1 MSRFFIDRPIFAIV
15 LSVIITLVGLI
26 AGFNVPIDRYP
37 QITPPHVSVDANYRG
52 ANSQVLEK
60 TVAQV
65 LEQQVNGVEN
75 MVSMLSTSADSG
87 SYQLDIQFELGK
99 DADLAVVQTQ
109 NRVAQ
114 ANPSLPQS
122 VLQSGIT
129 ARKVSSDF
137 ALIFALWS
145 PNGTYDSTFM
155 KNYGDINIIED
166 LKRVKGVGNI
176 SEYGAD
182 FGMRIWLQPDKMARL
197 GITTSDIAQAINE
210 QNVQAPAGT
219 IGQRPS
225 LKQEFQYTATV
236 QGRLAAP
243 EEFARIVIRSK
254 PDGSFVRLGDVAKI
268 EIGGRN
274 YGFACDVNDH
284 PAIFFMIQP
293 TTDANLLDTVTNCK
307 KVIEHAAKRFPPD
320 MDYKMVIDTAKF
332 VRESLKEVV
341 ETFVIALLLVLLV
354 VFVFLQSVRATLIPM
369 LAIPVSL
376 IGTFGAFLAMGFSIN
391 TLTMFAMVLSIGL
404 VVDDAIVVI
413 EAVEHHMR
421 YNELSPR
428 DATIR
433 AMSEVS
439 GPVVAIAFVLASIFI
454 PVAFFGGMAGV
465 LYKQFALTIAISMGL
480 SAVVALSLTPA
491 LCSVL
496 LKPYNPKAQTG
507 LIAKFFAKFNNWFEN
522 MVNRYGQSLAK
533 VIQRSALSITLLV
546 VLLIASGGLF
556 RIVPTSFVP
565 PEDQGFYLN
574 SVNLPEAASL
584 DRTQETSKKIGQLIS
599 SQTGVQDIAIV
610 TGLDPLTRANKPNSA
625 NIFVGLTHWDER
637 TTPELQVD
645 QEIRQTLAL
654 TRSLPEATVLS
665 FNYPPLPGV
674 GTMGGFTLM
683 LEGRGSNSDEEMN
696 RVSQEFLATARKRP
710 EVGTIYSNF
719 RVDTPGY
726 RFEVDRDKI
735 KALGIP
741 VDNVFNALQV
751 FLGGLEVNDFN
762 IFDRTYKVV
771 IQAETQFRSD
781 VDSSRFFF
789 VRTATGKM
797 VPLNTLVK
805 PIPVSGPSLIQRFNG
820 YRTIKIG
827 GTPAPGYSS
836 GQALTAL
843 EEVAA
848 QTLPSTFSYE
858 WADQSREEKISGGR
872 APIVFGLA
880 LLFMFLCLA
889 ALYESWSVPF
899 AVILCV
905 PTGIFGAFLFQYMRH
920 LENNVYMQIGLVM
933 LIGLMA
939 KNAILIVEFAKV
951 RVDKGM
957 DPVQA
962 AIEAATIR
970 LRPILMT
977 SLAFIIGCIPLA
989 IATGAGAGARK
1000 AMGTTVVG
1008 GMLTATVLGIFL
1020 IPVLFVVIEKITGKL
1035 NFSRQ
1040 QIKNL
1045 PSSHLHENLPK

>member
-1 MSRFFIDRPIFAIV
+1 
-15 LSVIITLVGLI
+15 
-26 AGFNVPIDRYP
+26 
-37 QITPPHVSVDANYRG
+37 
-52 ANSQVLEK
+52 
-60 TVAQV
+60 
-65 LEQQVNGVEN
+65 
-75 MVSMLSTSADSG
+75 MLSTSADSG
-87 SYQLDIQFELGK
+87 SYQLDVQFELGK
-99 DADLAVVQTQ
+99 DPDLAVVQTQ
-109 NRVAQ
+109 NRVTQ
-114 ANPSLPQS
+114 ANASLPQT

-176 SEYGAD
+176 GEYGAD
-182 FGMRIWLQPDKMARL
+182 FGMRIWLLPDKMARF
-197 GITTSDIAQAINE
+197 GITASDIAKAINE

-225 LKQEFQYTATV
+225 LKQEFQYTAII
-236 QGRLAAP
+236 QGRLVEP

-254 PDGSFVRLGDVAKI
+254 PDGSFIRLGDVAKV

-274 YGFACDVNDH
+274 YGFSCDVNDH
-284 PAIFFMIQP
+284 PAIVFMIQP

-307 KVIEHAAKRFPPD
+307 KVIEEASKRFPPD

-341 ETFVIALLLVLLV
+341 KTLAIALLLVLMV
-354 VFVFLQSVRATLIPM
+354 VFMFLQSVRATLIPM

-376 IGTFGAFLAMGFSIN
+376 IGTFGAFLALGFSIN
-391 TLTMFAMVLSIGL
+391 TLTMFAMVLAIGL

-421 YNELSPR
+421 YNGLSPR

-454 PVAFFGGMAGV
+454 PVAFFGGMVGV

-480 SAVVALSLTPA
+480 SAIVALSLTPA
-491 LCSVL
+491 LCSLL
-496 LKPYNPKAQTG
+496 LKPYHPNAPTG
-507 LIAKFFAKFNNWFEN
+507 LITKFFARFNDWFEN
-522 MVNRYGQSLAK
+522 IINRYGKGLVK
-533 VIQRSALSITLLV
+533 VIQRSTLCITLLV
-546 VLLIASGGLF
+546 VLLIASGGLI

-584 DRTQETSKKIGQLIS
+584 DRTQEAGKKICKLLS
-599 SQTGVQDIAIV
+599 SQSGVQDIVIV
-610 TGLDPLTRANKPNSA
+610 TGLDLLTRANKPNSA
-625 NIFVGLTHWDER
+625 NMFVGLTDWDER
-637 TTPELQVD
+637 TAPELQVD
-645 QEIRQTLAL
+645 QKIRQALAL

-665 FNYPPLPGV
+665 FNPPPLPGV

-683 LEGRGSNSDEEMN
+683 LEGRGSNSDEKMN
-696 RVSQEFLATARKRP
+696 QVSQEFLAAARKRP
-710 EVGTIYSNF
+710 EIGTVYSNF

-741 VDNVFNALQV
+741 VDDVFSALQV

-771 IQAETQFRSD
+771 IQAETKFRSD

-789 VRTATGKM
+789 VRTETGKM

-805 PIPVSGPSLIQRFNG
+805 PVPISGPSLIQRFNG
-820 YRTIKIG
+820 YRAIKIG
-827 GTPAPGYSS
+827 GAPAPGYSS
-836 GQALTAL
+836 GQALTAM

-848 QTLPSTFSYE
+848 QTLPGSFSYE
-858 WADQSREEKISGGR
+858 WADQSHEEKISGGR
-872 APIVFGLA
+872 APILFGLA

-957 DPVQA
+957 APVQA

-989 IATGAGAGARK
+989 IATGAGSGARK
-1000 AMGTTVVG
+1000 AMGTAVVG
-1008 GMLTATVLGIFL
+1008 GMLMSTILGAFL
-1020 IPVLFVVIEKITGKL
+1020 IPVLFVVIEKVTCKL
-1035 NFSRQ
+1035 AIFQ
-1040 QIKNL
+1040 QRLKWAQRK
-1045 PSSHLHENLPK
+1045 EE

>member
-1 MSRFFIDRPIFAIV
+1 MSNFFIKHPIFAIV

-26 AGFNVPIDRYP
+26 SAFNVPIDRYP
-37 QITPPHVSVDANYRG
+37 QITPPHVSVDTNYRG
-52 ANSQVLEK
+52 ANSKVLEK

-65 LEQQVNGVEN
+65 LEQQINGIEN
-75 MVSMLSTSADSG
+75 MSSMLSTSADSG

-122 VLQSGIT
+122 VLQAGIT

-182 FGMRIWLQPDKMARL
+182 FGMRIWLKPDKMARL
-197 GITTSDIAQAINE
+197 GITTGDISKAINE
-210 QNVQAPAGT
+210 QNLQAPAGT

-225 LKQEFQYTATV
+225 LNQEFQYTATV
-236 QGRLAAP
+236 QGRLAEP
-243 EEFARIVIRSK
+243 GEFAKIIIRSK
-254 PDGSFVRLGDVAKI
+254 PDGSFIRLGDVAKV

-274 YGFACDVNDH
+274 YGFSCDINDH

-293 TTDANLLDTVTNCK
+293 TTDANLLETVSNCK
-307 KVIEHAAKRFPPD
+307 KVIEDATKRFPPD
-320 MDYKMVIDTAKF
+320 MDSNVFIDTAKF
-332 VRESLKEVV
+332 VRESLKEVAQ
-341 ETFVIALLLVLLV
+341 TFVLALLLVLLV

-376 IGTFGAFLAMGFSIN
+376 IGTFSAFLALGFSIN
-391 TLTMFAMVLSIGL
+391 TLTMFAMVLTIGL

-421 YNELSPR
+421 YNGLSPH
-428 DATIR
+428 DAAIR

-454 PVAFFGGMAGV
+454 PVAFLGGMVGV

-491 LCSVL
+491 LCSL
-496 LKPYNPKAQTG
+496 LLTPYNPRAHTG
-507 LIAKFFAKFNNWFEN
+507 LIAKFFAKFNNWFES
-522 MVNRYGQSLAK
+522 MVDRYDKGLVR
-533 VIQRSALSITLLV
+533 VIQRSSLSITLLV
-546 VLLIASGGLF
+546 VVLIASVGLF
-556 RIVPTSFVP
+556 RAVPTSFVP

-584 DRTQETSKKIGQLIS
+584 DRTQETSKKIGQLLS
-599 SQTGVQDIAIV
+599 SQPGVQDIAIV

-637 TTPELQVD
+637 TTPELQID

-654 TRSLPEATVLS
+654 TRSLPEATVLA

-683 LEGRGSNSDEEMN
+683 LESRGSNSDEELDCI
-696 RVSQEFLATARKRP
+696 SKEFIAVARKRP
-710 EVGTIYSNF
+710 EIGTVYSNF

-726 RFEVDRDKI
+726 RFEVDREKI
-735 KALGIP
+735 KALDIP
-741 VDNVFNALQV
+741 VDDVFNALQV

-771 IQAETQFRSD
+771 IQAENQFRND

-789 VRTATGKM
+789 VRTTTGKM

-805 PIPVSGPSLIQRFNG
+805 PVPVSGPFLIQRFNG
-820 YRTIKIG
+820 YRAIKIG

-848 QTLPSTFSYE
+848 QTLPGSFSYE

-880 LLFMFLCLA
+880 LMFMFLCLA

-899 AVILCV
+899 AVILCI
-905 PTGIFGAFLFQYMRH
+905 PTGIFGAFLFQYLRH

-933 LIGLMA
+933 LLGLMA
-939 KNAILIVEFAKV
+939 KNAILIIEFAKV

-989 IATGAGAGARK
+989 IASGAGAGARK
-1000 AMGTTVVG
+1000 AMGTAVVG
-1008 GMLTATVLGIFL
+1008 GMLTATFLGVFL
-1020 IPVLFVVIEKITGKL
+1020 IPVLFVVIEKITVKFIFRQWIKKL
-1035 NFSRQ
+1035 PFSH
-1040 QIKNL
+1040 
-1045 PSSHLHENLPK
+1045 PHEDLPK

>member
-1 MSRFFIDRPIFAIV
+1 VSKFFIDRPIFAIV

-26 AGFNVPIDRYP
+26 AAFNVPIDRYP
-37 QITPPHVSVDANYRG
+37 QITPPHVSVEANYRG
-52 ANSQVLEK
+52 ANSQILDK

-87 SYQLDIQFELGK
+87 SYQLDVQFELGK
-99 DADLAVVQTQ
+99 DPDLAVVQTQ
-109 NRVAQ
+109 NRVTQ
-114 ANPSLPQS
+114 ANASLPQT

-176 SEYGAD
+176 GEYGAD
-182 FGMRIWLQPDKMARL
+182 FGMRIWLLPDKMARL
-197 GITTSDIAQAINE
+197 GITASDIVKAINE

-225 LKQEFQYTATV
+225 LKQEFQYTATI
-236 QGRLAAP
+236 QGRLVEP
-243 EEFARIVIRSK
+243 DEFARIVIRSK
-254 PDGSFVRLGDVAKI
+254 PDGSFIRLGDVAKV

-274 YGFACDVNDH
+274 YGFSCDVNDH
-284 PAIFFMIQP
+284 PAIVFMIQP

-307 KVIEHAAKRFPPD
+307 KVIEEASKRFPPD

-341 ETFVIALLLVLLV
+341 KTLAIALLLVLIV
-354 VFVFLQSVRATLIPM
+354 VFMFLQSVRATLIPM

-376 IGTFGAFLAMGFSIN
+376 IGTFGAFLALGFSIN
-391 TLTMFAMVLSIGL
+391 TLTMFAMVLAIGL

-421 YNELSPR
+421 YNGLSPR
-428 DATIR
+428 EATIR

-454 PVAFFGGMAGV
+454 PVAFFGGMVGV

-480 SAVVALSLTPA
+480 SAIVALSLTPA
-491 LCSVL
+491 LCSLL
-496 LKPYNPKAQTG
+496 LKPYHPNAHTG
-507 LIAKFFAKFNNWFEN
+507 LITKFFARFNDWFEN
-522 MVNRYGQSLAK
+522 IINRYGKGLVK
-533 VIQRSALSITLLV
+533 VIQHSTLCITLLV
-546 VLLIASGGLF
+546 VLLIASGGLI

-584 DRTQETSKKIGQLIS
+584 DRTQEAGKKICKLLS
-599 SQTGVQDIAIV
+599 SQPGVQDIVIV
-610 TGLDPLTRANKPNSA
+610 TGLDLLTRANKPNSA
-625 NIFVGLTHWDER
+625 NMFVGLTDWDER
-637 TTPELQVD
+637 TSPELQVD
-645 QEIRQTLAL
+645 QKIRQTLAL

-665 FNYPPLPGV
+665 FNPPPLPGV

-696 RVSQEFLATARKRP
+696 RVSQEFLAAARKRP
-710 EVGTIYSNF
+710 EIGTVYSNF

-741 VDNVFNALQV
+741 VDDVFSALQV

-771 IQAETQFRSD
+771 IQAETKFRSD

-789 VRTATGKM
+789 VRTETGKM

-805 PIPVSGPSLIQRFNG
+805 PVPISGPALIQRFNG
-820 YRTIKIG
+820 YRAIKIG
-827 GTPAPGYSS
+827 GAPAPGYSS
-836 GQALTAL
+836 GQALTAM

-848 QTLPSTFSYE
+848 QTLPGSFSYE

-872 APIVFGLA
+872 APILFGLA

-905 PTGIFGAFLFQYMRH
+905 PTGIFGAFLFQYLRH

-957 DPVQA
+957 APVQA

-989 IATGAGAGARK
+989 IATGAGSGARK
-1000 AMGTTVVG
+1000 AMGTAVVG
-1008 GMLTATVLGIFL
+1008 GMLMATILGVFL
-1020 IPVLFVVIEKITGKL
+1020 IPVLFVVIEKVTYKL
-1035 NFSRQ
+1035 AIFQ
-1040 QIKNL
+1040 QRLKWAQRK
-1045 PSSHLHENLPK
+1045 EE